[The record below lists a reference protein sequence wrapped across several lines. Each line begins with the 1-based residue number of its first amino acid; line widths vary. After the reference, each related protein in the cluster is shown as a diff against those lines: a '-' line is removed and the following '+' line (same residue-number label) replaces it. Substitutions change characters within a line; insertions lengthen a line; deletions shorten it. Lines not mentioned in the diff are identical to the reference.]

1 MTKQTITVNYE
12 YLVKS
17 IEETIE
23 MDLIVRKLHN
33 LINRYCI
40 EVTGKNEEHILYED
54 VKNLLPDRNNI
65 DLIIGLSKM
74 YLKKVNDPKD
84 YDYLLRVIIELERLK
99 NFYLNQLPF

>member
-1 MTKQTITVNYE
+1 MTEQTVTVNFE

-23 MDLIVRKLHN
+23 MDMITRKIHN
-33 LINRYCI
+33 LINGYCI
-40 EVTGKNEEHILYED
+40 EVTGKDEEHILYED
-54 VKNLLPDRNNI
+54 VKELLPNRNNI
-65 DLIIGLSKM
+65 DLIIGLLKM

-84 YDYLLRVIIELERLK
+84 YDYLIRVIIELERLK